1 MSGFTFRGVHSSAFG
16 IRGVHTQDQ
25 SRLILPPRREGKLT
39 IPGRSG
45 YYDGAV
51 RNVYDERLESVLCC
65 FTCPPG
71 KTVPEL
77 CREIAYWLSGTGR
90 LSYDKEPDKYY
101 TAHITGGP
109 PMVQHLKYGEFTL
122 TWSYNPPFAFGRTV
136 TQPIHSG
143 ENPIRYEGTAE
154 TPCVI
159 VLRNLSDA
167 DAAHITLTAVK
178 RSV

>member
-1 MSGFTFRGVHSSAFG
+1 MSGFTFRGVHSSTFG
-16 IRGVHTQDQ
+16 IFTQDQ
-25 SRLILPPRREGKLT
+25 SRTILPPRREGKIT

-45 YYDGAV
+45 FYDGV
-51 RNVYDERLESVLCC
+51 SRSVYDERIESILCS
-65 FTCPPG
+65 FKCPPD

-90 LSYDKEPDKYY
+90 LSYDKEPGKYY
-101 TAHITGGP
+101 TAHVTSGP
-109 PMVQHLKYGEFTL
+109 PMMQHLKYGEFTL

-143 ENPIRYEGTAE
+143 ENAVSYQGTAE

-159 VLRNLSDA
+159 VLKNRSETDVQTV
-167 DAAHITLTAVK
+167 TLTAIK